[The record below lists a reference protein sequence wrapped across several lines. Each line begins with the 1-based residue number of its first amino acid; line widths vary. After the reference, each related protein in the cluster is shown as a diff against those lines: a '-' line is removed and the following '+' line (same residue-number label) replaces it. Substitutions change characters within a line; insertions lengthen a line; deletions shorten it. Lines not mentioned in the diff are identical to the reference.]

1 MKKALFGLAVVLIV
15 IGFVFVVR
23 DMREGR
29 ATEATAAAQGQAAN
43 LVRPHSPVLGPEG
56 AKVTIVEFTDP
67 ACETCAA
74 FAPFL
79 KAYMAR
85 YPGRVRLVLRYAPF
99 HEGADAAVRVLEAA
113 RAQGKLW
120 ETLDLLY
127 REQGAWTVSHRVEAD
142 RILELVPRVPLD
154 MARLRAD
161 MADPRIDAIIQQD
174 LADARALAVTGTPGI
189 FVNGKPLEPFGA
201 QEFRKLIGSEL
212 RANYPEL
219 AR

>member
-1 MKKALFGLAVVLIV
+1 VNKKVLFGLAVAVVV
-15 IGFVFVVR
+15 IGFVLAAR
-23 DMREGR
+23 EMRER
-29 ATEATAAAQGQAAN
+29 RSAQVAAVAQEQASP
-43 LVRPHSPVLGPEG
+43 LVRPHSPVLGPEA

-79 KAYMAR
+79 KAFMGR

-99 HEGADAAVRVLEAA
+99 HPGAEDAVRVLEAA

-127 REQGAWTVSHRVEAD
+127 RHQGAWTVNHQVRAD
-142 RILELVPRVPLD
+142 RILELVPQVPLD

-161 MADPRIDAIIQQD
+161 MADPRIAALIEQD
-174 LADARALAVTGTPGI
+174 LADASALGVRATPGI
-189 FVNGKPLEPFGA
+189 FVNGKPLEPFGLEPLGA
-201 QEFRKLIGSEL
+201 LVAAEV
-212 RANYPEL
+212 RASYPD
-219 AR
+219 

>member
-1 MKKALFGLAVVLIV
+1 MKKVLFGLAVVLIV

-29 ATEATAAAQGQAAN
+29 ATDAAAVARDHSSN

-79 KAYMAR
+79 KAFMAR
-85 YPGRVRLVLRYAPF
+85 YPGQVRLVLRYAPF

-127 REQGAWTVSHRVEAD
+127 QRQGEWTVNHRVEAD
-142 RILELVPRVPLD
+142 RILEIVPQVPLD

-161 MADPRIDAIIQQD
+161 MEDPRITAIIEQD
-174 LADARALAVTGTPGI
+174 LADARALDVRGTPGI
-189 FVNGKPLEPFGA
+189 FVNGRPLEPFGL
-201 QEFRKLIGSEL
+201 EPLGELIAAEVAAGSSD
-212 RANYPEL
+212 
-219 AR
+219 

>member
-1 MKKALFGLAVVLIV
+1 MKKALFGLTVVLIV
-15 IGFVFVVR
+15 IGFVFVIR

-29 ATEATAAAQGQAAN
+29 ATDATAVARAQASN
-43 LVRPHSPVLGPEG
+43 LVRPHSPVLGPED

-79 KAYMAR
+79 KAFMAR

-142 RILELVPRVPLD
+142 RILEIVPRVPLD
-154 MARLRAD
+154 MERLRAD
-161 MADPRIDAIIQQD
+161 MNDPRITAIIEQD

-189 FVNGKPLEPFGA
+189 FVNGRPLEPFGLEPLGA
-201 QEFRKLIGSEL
+201 LIAAEMEAS
-212 RANYPEL
+212 YPQ
-219 AR
+219 